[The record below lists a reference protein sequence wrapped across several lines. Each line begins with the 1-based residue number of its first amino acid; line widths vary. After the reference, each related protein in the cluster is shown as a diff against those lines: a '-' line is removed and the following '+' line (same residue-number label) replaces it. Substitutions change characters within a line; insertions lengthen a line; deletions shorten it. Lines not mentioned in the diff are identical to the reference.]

1 MKIHLPNSASL
12 QNIQGFLRKY
22 SPTQP
27 SSLTISGHS
36 KFIHVHPFALSMV
49 ACLAETVR
57 QSGGKVR
64 QSIPQVASLP
74 YLIRMRLFQ
83 HLGKRPPKTIRE
95 KEETGRFIPITQVR
109 NRREAE
115 KIINESGPLLHTTG
129 HTKKAVEYV
138 LDELLRNSL
147 EHSQSQVGAFFCAQ
161 YFSKTRR
168 ISIGIADSGV
178 GIAKTISRS
187 HRFSKESE
195 ALRLAFQ
202 PGISGV
208 RNFENAGAGLFFV
221 RNIAKRTD
229 NYLALYSGNTLLKI
243 LRKQEMSE
251 SLLNDP
257 IHDRHSL
264 TEDLPFW
271 KGTVI
276 GIDINTDEVWNFS
289 TLLNAIRKH
298 YIRGRKEIKK
308 SYYKG
313 RVKFT

>member
-1 MKIHLPNSASL
+1 M
-12 QNIQGFLRKY
+12 
-22 SPTQP
+22 
-27 SSLTISGHS
+27 
-36 KFIHVHPFALSMV
+36 
-49 ACLAETVR
+49 
-57 QSGGKVR
+57 
-64 QSIPQVASLP
+64 
-74 YLIRMRLFQ
+74 
-83 HLGKRPPKTIRE
+83 PPRTIRE

-109 NRREAE
+109 NRKEAE
-115 KIINESGPLLHTTG
+115 KVVNESGPLLHTTG
-129 HTKKAVEYV
+129 HTQRAVEYV

-147 EHSQSQVGAFFCAQ
+147 EHSQSQVGAFFCAR
-161 YFSKTRR
+161 YLSDTRR

-187 HRFSKESE
+187 HPFSKESE

-208 RNFENAGAGLFFV
+208 RNYENAGAGLFFV

-243 LRKQEMSE
+243 LRKQERSE

-264 TEDLPFW
+264 TEDLPLW

-276 GIDINTDEVWNFS
+276 GIDINTDEVRDFGA
-289 TLLNAIRKH
+289 LLSAIRKH